1 MFLAVVEL
9 KDSSMAS
16 KAPLSLIELSIVLGV
31 RRSSLSILVL
41 EVSNISNR
49 IVITKV
55 LGGN

>member
-1 MFLAVVEL
+1 VFLAVVEL